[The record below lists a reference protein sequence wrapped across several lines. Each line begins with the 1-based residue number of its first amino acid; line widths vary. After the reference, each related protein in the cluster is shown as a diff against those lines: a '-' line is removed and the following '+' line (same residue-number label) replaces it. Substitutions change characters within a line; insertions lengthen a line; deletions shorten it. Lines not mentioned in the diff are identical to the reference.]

1 MAASSTG
8 KGAKDA
14 KGGDVGQI
22 FRFEKHSGS
31 AGGFGLFGLFVRLFF
46 GKAKLIFY
54 QSTKGIPNFLMP
66 WYRSLFAI
74 LGIYV
79 DIMI

>member
-8 KGAKDA
+8 EGAKDA

-31 AGGFGLFGLFVRLFF
+31 AGGFGLFVRLFF